1 KKKKASEQVQ
11 TSEVQVFNIV
21 ILFCIFSSLQELN
34 KCIFSSLVS
43 TTQQVQDTTHKS
55 VTTHNFCHKSQLTT
69 FVSIFSSL
77 YKQVTS
83 HNSQAF
89 YFHNSQK
96 RRNGKQFD
104 QCCCSLQAFVAKE
117 QTNFNKHLTC
127 NLQYH

>member
-1 KKKKASEQVQ
+1 MQELKKKGFSASAG
-11 TSEVQVFNIV
+11 
-21 ILFCIFSSLQELN
+21 
-34 KCIFSSLVS
+34 
-43 TTQQVQDTTHKS
+43 TQQVHILISCEHNSTSAGHNSQVCHRLTA
-55 VTTHNFCHKSQLTT
+55 HNFCEHNKC
-69 FVSIFSSL
+69 IFSSL

-96 RRNGKQFD
+96 SRNGKQFD